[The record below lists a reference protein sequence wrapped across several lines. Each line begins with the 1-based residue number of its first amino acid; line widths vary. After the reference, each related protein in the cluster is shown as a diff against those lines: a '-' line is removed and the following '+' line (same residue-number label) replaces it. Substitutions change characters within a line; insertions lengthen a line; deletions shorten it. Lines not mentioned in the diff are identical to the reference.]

1 MMRGSFLDPLV
12 LQAYDKGEWVLMSD
26 FRYHAL
32 DGVIY
37 TAPKY
42 FITDLASTPWLVKP
56 LFDDLED
63 RGAGVIHDFT
73 YCENQLPRAV
83 CDALFYEMLLALGAD
98 KRRAGLM
105 YAGLRVGGGSRYAAC
120 KGGVKDE
127 DMAWEL
133 MEMRV
138 APART
143 ASRPAERRRRGENR
157 FQN

>member
-1 MMRGSFLDPLV
+1 
-12 LQAYDKGEWVLMSD
+12 
-26 FRYHAL
+26 
-32 DGVIY
+32 
-37 TAPKY
+37 APKY

-73 YCENQLPRAV
+73 YCENKLPRAV

-127 DMAWEL
+127 DMAWAL
-133 MEMRV
+133 MREEERNL
-138 APART
+138 
-143 ASRPAERRRRGENR
+143 ASRQRLSEVE
-157 FQN
+157 